1 MGFFNLSIFV
11 FAFFSCC
18 SSSVA
23 QQPYIGQAITDC
35 GNDHN
40 SSSGLGYSC
49 NGVNRSCQTYLT
61 FRSEPP
67 YNTVSAISSLLAADP
82 SQISE
87 MNSVSETETLDTNK
101 LVIVPINCSCSGEY
115 YQANTTYAV
124 EQNDIFLF
132 IANNTFQG
140 LSTCQ
145 AIRNQNSNLN
155 ETLLLPGTRI
165 SVPLRCACPTKN
177 QSGSGVNY
185 LMSYL
190 MAPGEFVFSLSE
202 RFGVDANWILEAND
216 LSLQSTV
223 YPYTTLLVPLEN
235 PPTSSQTI
243 APPPPPPPPP
253 SSPPSSNESPKKTW
267 LYALLG
273 ALGGTALIL
282 VVGAIIF
289 CIFFRKNKK
298 SDSVLVSESH
308 EAQDK
313 SLKRKMEEESQD
325 FLESLSEM
333 AQSIKVYNFKELQ
346 LATNDFSHSSL
357 IEGSVYRG
365 DINGDLAAIKKMD
378 GDVSKEI
385 NLLQKIN
392 HSNLIRLSGVCFNE
406 GHWYLV
412 YEYAAKGP
420 LSDWLYYVGGED
432 GKFLNWIQRIQI
444 ALDVATGLNYLHSFA
459 TPPHVHKDIKS
470 SNILLDS
477 DFRAKI
483 ANFGLARSAEAEEGH
498 FSLTKHVVG
507 TIGYMAPEYLENG
520 LISTK
525 LDVYSFGILLLEM
538 ITGKEVSVLFEG
550 NMNLSDALND
560 VLGDEGEESL
570 RKLMDPSMEE
580 RYPIDL
586 AGFVVKMIESCLQ
599 KNPGYRPSM
608 DEIVQSLSRI
618 ISSSFT
624 WESSNNIAGYNIS
637 S

>member
-1 MGFFNLSIFV
+1 MGLFFNLSIFV
-11 FAFFSCC
+11 FAFFCCC

-87 MNSVSETETLDTNK
+87 INSVSETEILDTNK

-124 EQNDIFLF
+124 KHKDILLF

-155 ETLLLPGTRI
+155 GKLLLSGTRI

-177 QSGSGVNY
+177 QSDSDVNY

-190 MAPGEFVFSLSE
+190 LAKGEFVFSLSQ
-202 RFGVDANWILEAND
+202 RFGVDVNSILEAND
-216 LSLQSTV
+216 LSQQSTV

-235 PPTSSQTI
+235 SPTSSQTI
-243 APPPPPPPPP
+243 APPPPP
-253 SSPPSSNESPKKTW
+253 SSPPSSNKSSKKTW

-289 CIFFRKNKK
+289 CKFYRKNKK

-357 IEGSVYRG
+357 IKGSVYRG

-498 FSLTKHVVG
+498 FSLTKHIVG

-550 NMNLSDALND
+550 NMYFSDVLNG

-586 AGFVVKMIESCLQ
+586 AGFVVKMIDSCLQ
-599 KNPGYRPSM
+599 KNPDYRPSM
-608 DEIVQSLSRI
+608 VEIVQNLSRI
-618 ISSSFT
+618 ISSSLT
-624 WESSNNIAGYNIS
+624 WESSCNIAG
-637 S
+637 